1 MTRHRRR
8 LALIPELESD
18 GWHRAVDLAGRFGVS
33 TRTIYR
39 DLAALQREGLPVMA
53 VPGRGYRLQAD
64 FFLPPVTLTADEA
77 VVLLQAMH
85 VADRQK
91 AITYQAAAESVRAKL
106 RTGLPE
112 RLKEAVRRLETAWQL
127 VPINLF
133 DDPAELLGVEIL
145 NRALAERQVIRGKL
159 RSGRAV
165 ELEPYGL
172 SHAAGAW
179 QLVGLDRSDRVVRH
193 FRLADIV
200 EFQLLGDTFE
210 RPPAYR
216 QARVPEH
223 TRGRITARVLFEH
236 PAAHCVRQV
245 PSPYVVS
252 VDELG
257 EGLILELQVDR
268 EAELLPWLLGWGA
281 HARVLS
287 PESLKRRLAAEAAAI
302 ADRYKGEPALL
313 PMYG

>member
-1 MTRHRRR
+1 MN
-8 LALIPELESD
+8 PE
-18 GWHRAVDLAGRFGVS
+18 GWHRAADLASRFGVS
-33 TRTIYR
+33 KRTIYR

-85 VADRQK
+85 LAERRR

-112 RLKEAVRRLETAWQL
+112 RLQEAVRRLETAWQL

-133 DDPAELLGVEIL
+133 DNPAELVGVEIL
-145 NRALAERQVIRGKL
+145 NLALVERQAIRGKL
-159 RSGRAV
+159 RNGRAV

-172 SHAAGAW
+172 SHGAGAW
-179 QLVGLDRSDRVVRH
+179 QLVGLDRGDGVVRH

-216 QARVPEH
+216 QVRMPERAR
-223 TRGRITARVLFEH
+223 GMITVRVLFEH
-236 PAAHCVRQV
+236 PAAYCVRQA
-245 PSPYVVS
+245 PSPYVAS
-252 VDELG
+252 VEEQPD
-257 EGLILELQVDR
+257 GLVLVLHVDR
-268 EAELLPWLLGWGA
+268 EAELMPWLLGWGA

-287 PESLKRRLAAEAAAI
+287 PASLKRRLAAEAAAI
-302 ADRYKGEPALL
+302 AERYRGEPALL